1 MPRVFPQVELKSQEA
16 QGLQE
21 QRDQCLAHLQQYVA
35 AYQQHVAAYQ
45 QLTSEKE
52 ALHQQFLIQTQLLDQ
67 LKHEEVQGKMAA
79 EMAHQELKETQEQL
93 EATNQQ
99 NQQLQAQL
107 SLLAV
112 PKEGDGV
119 GRVENDEATPQP
131 HLTILEDIDSPEVM
145 VAFLS
150 ATLAQD
156 EEEKTQL
163 QGQLK
168 NQMAHCL
175 CLAQLARL
183 APRSESNCV
192 WGGGRVSR
200 PYRYPWRSC
209 RATSWRSNRRSW
221 HHGNT

>member
-1 MPRVFPQVELKSQEA
+1 MAPA
-16 QGLQE
+16 
-21 QRDQCLAHLQQYVA
+21 
-35 AYQQHVAAYQ
+35 
-45 QLTSEKE
+45 
-52 ALHQQFLIQTQLLDQ
+52 
-67 LKHEEVQGKMAA
+67 AA
-79 EMAHQELKETQEQL
+79 EADPAPGAAAARGGARQDDLGDGPPGVDG
-93 EATNQQ
+93 ATSQQ
-99 NQQLQAQL
+99 KQQLQAQL

>member
-107 SLLAV
+107 SLLAH
-112 PKEGDGV
+112 PGEG
-119 GRVENDEATPQP
+119 E
-131 HLTILEDIDSPEVM
+131 
-145 VAFLS
+145 
-150 ATLAQD
+150 
-156 EEEKTQL
+156 
-163 QGQLK
+163 
-168 NQMAHCL
+168 
-175 CLAQLARL
+175 
-183 APRSESNCV
+183 
-192 WGGGRVSR
+192 
-200 PYRYPWRSC
+200 
-209 RATSWRSNRRSW
+209 
-221 HHGNT
+221 